1 MNALLAQLVPSPGD
15 PRANALRAS
24 ALLDKHREADLAVFP
39 ELYLSG
45 YELRPS
51 VELARECGIA
61 LRLVAERAAA
71 NRTAVVIGLAEARPG
86 GIVNAAVVIA
96 EDGSLAGTY
105 GKMHLF
111 RQERDG
117 YLAGDRLL
125 VVSVAGMAVAPLV
138 CFDVEFPEPAR
149 ALARAG
155 AELLVTVSANMEPY
169 ADDHTLLARARALE
183 NRLPHIYVNRVGAEA
198 GFRFV
203 GGSCVIGADGTIV
216 AELSPD
222 EEQVGLV
229 EVPFRRPDEAVD
241 YLRQLGVD
249 YPVDRPEPTPTRLGG
264 RA

>member
-15 PRANALRAS
+15 AWANAQRAS
-24 ALLDKHREADLAVFP
+24 ALLDKHPEADLAVFP

-51 VELARECGIA
+51 VELARDSQTA
-61 LRLVAERAAA
+61 LRLVAERAAV
-71 NRTAVVIGLAEARPG
+71 NRTAVVIGLAEERPG
-86 GIVNAAVVIA
+86 GIANAAVVIA

-105 GKMHLF
+105 RKMHLF
-111 RQERDG
+111 GRERGG

-125 VVSVAGMAVAPLV
+125 VASVAGTAVAPLV

-155 AELLVTVSANMEPY
+155 AELLVTVSANMAPY
-169 ADDHTLLARARALE
+169 AADHALLARARALE

-198 GFRFV
+198 SFRFV
-203 GGSCVIGADGTIV
+203 GGSCVIGTDGTIV

-222 EEQVGLV
+222 GEDVRIA
-229 EVPFRRPDEAVD
+229 EVPFRRPEEVVD
-241 YLRQLGVD
+241 YLRQLAGD
-249 YPVDRPEPTPTRLGG
+249 YPVDKPEPTPTRVGG